1 MPGPEGAQS
10 TAGGAPAPPLAGAPP
25 AQGKAAGPAALR
37 GVEYVGFGR
46 RCAAAVIDFLVI
58 FVVTFPLLY
67 AVYGRQVFDTD
78 RMLLGPVDF
87 VVSYVFPAIYAVAFW
102 RYKQATPGKMA
113 ISAIIVDARTGGRVP
128 LARLVGRYFAYFI
141 SAVPLGL
148 GFLWIAVDRKKQGWH
163 DKIVRTLVI
172 EEPF

>member
-1 MPGPEGAQS
+1 MPEEAQS
-10 TAGGAPAPPLAGAPP
+10 TAPGAPAPPPAP
-25 AQGKAAGPAALR
+25 AKSAAPAALAD
-37 GVEYVGFGR
+37 VEYVGFGR
-46 RCAAAVIDFLVI
+46 RLAAAAIDFLII

-87 VVSYVFPAIYAVAFW
+87 VVSYVLPAIYAVAFW
-102 RYKQATPGKMA
+102 HYKQATPGKMA
-113 ISAIIVDARTGGRVP
+113 IAAVVVDARTGGRVP

-141 SAVPLGL
+141 SALPLGL

-163 DKIVRTLVI
+163 DKIVRTLVV